1 MVARPRRIV
10 TVEDAAADFL
20 VARELEGRAPE
31 TVRVY
36 RVALAD
42 LAAFAGD
49 VAPADLDA
57 PTLRRWLAGLA
68 ARGLTGTSQNGYL
81 RVARNFLRWAE
92 AEGAY
97 GVDTA
102 ALARVKSPRLDTAE
116 VEPFTPA
123 EIARLYAACLPGAWL
138 GLRQRAVLSVLLDAG
153 LRAGELCGLRL
164 GDVDL
169 RAGLLTVRAATSKAR
184 RGRAVQLGRRAQRDL
199 DRWFVYRVEQWPA
212 PADAPVFVGHQGSGL
227 TPRTLERLVERLGR
241 RAGVP
246 DCHPHRAR
254 HTFALYSLKAG
265 LSVFEVQALLGHSD
279 LAMTKRYAKMIEA
292 DVSEAKRAKSWLDR
306 QIMPR

>member
-10 TVEDAAADFL
+10 TIADAAADFL
-20 VARELEGRAPE
+20 VARELEGRSPR
-31 TVRVY
+31 TVALY
-36 RVALAD
+36 KGILAD

-49 VAPADLDA
+49 AAPAELDA

-81 RVARNFLRWAE
+81 RVARNFLRWCDL
-92 AEGAY
+92 EGGY
-97 GVDTA
+97 GVDATA
-102 ALARVKSPRLDTAE
+102 LTRVKSPRLDTAE

-123 EIARLYAACLPGAWL
+123 EIARLYAACQPGAWL

-164 GDVDL
+164 GDADL

-199 DRWFVYRVEQWPA
+199 AKWLDYRVEHWSA
-212 PADAPVFVGHQGSGL
+212 PTDGPVFVGRYGPGL
-227 TPRTLERLVERLGR
+227 TPRTLERLTERLGR

-246 DCHPHRAR
+246 DCHPHRFR
-254 HTFALYSLKAG
+254 HSFAFMCLEAG
-265 LSVFEVQALLGHSD
+265 LGEFAVQVLLGHTD
-279 LAMTKRYAKMIEA
+279 LAMTRKYVSRLAQN
-292 DVSEAKRAKSWLDR
+292 VSEAKRARSPLDR
-306 QIMPR
+306 LRL

>member
-1 MVARPRRIV
+1 MVARPRRVV
-10 TVEDAAADFL
+10 TIADAAADFL
-20 VARELEGRAPE
+20 VARELEGRSAR
-31 TVRVY
+31 TVALY
-36 RVALAD
+36 RGILAD
-42 LAAFAGD
+42 LATFAGEA
-49 VAPADLDA
+49 APAELDA

-81 RVARNFLRWAE
+81 RVARNFLRWCDL
-92 AEGAY
+92 EGGY
-97 GVDTA
+97 GVDATA
-102 ALARVKSPRLDTAE
+102 LTRVKSPRLDTAE

-123 EIARLYAACLPGAWL
+123 EIARLYAACQPGEWL

-164 GDVDL
+164 ADVDL

-199 DRWFVYRVEQWPA
+199 GKWVAYRAEHWSA
-212 PADAPVFVGHQGSGL
+212 PADGPVFVGRYGPGL
-227 TPRTLERLVERLGR
+227 TPRTLERLTERLGR

-246 DCHPHRAR
+246 DCHPHRFR
-254 HTFALYSLKAG
+254 HSFTYYGLKAG
-265 LSVFEVQALLGHSD
+265 LSVFEMQALLGHSD
-279 LAMTKRYAKMIEA
+279 LAMTRRYAARIDA

-306 QIMPR
+306 QRL

>member
-1 MVARPRRIV
+1 MIARPRRIV
-10 TVEDAAADFL
+10 TIEDAAADFL

-31 TVRVY
+31 TIRVY

-92 AEGAY
+92 AEDAY

-123 EIARLYAACLPGAWL
+123 EIARLYGACLPGAWL
-138 GLRQRAVLSVLLDAG
+138 GLRQRAILSVLLDAG

-164 GDVDL
+164 GDVDP
-169 RAGLLTVRAATSKAR
+169 RAGLLTVRATTSKAR
-184 RGRAVQLGRRAQRDL
+184 RGRAVQLGRRAQREL
-199 DRWFVYRVEQWPA
+199 DKWLVYRVEHWSA
-212 PADAPVFVGHQGSGL
+212 PADGPLFVGHHGSAL
-227 TPRTLERLVERLGR
+227 TPRTLERLTERLGR
-241 RAGVP
+241 RAGVA
-246 DCHPHRAR
+246 DCHPHRFR
-254 HTFALYSLKAG
+254 HTFAFLCLEAG
-265 LSVFEVQALLGHSD
+265 LGEFATQQLLGHND
-279 LAMTKRYAKMIEA
+279 LAMTRRYVKRIAGNVNAI
-292 DVSEAKRAKSWLDR
+292 KREKSPLDR
-306 QIMPR
+306 LGRG

>member
-1 MVARPRRIV
+1 MIARPRRIV

-31 TVRVY
+31 TIRHY
-36 RVALAD
+36 RIVLAD
-42 LAAFAGD
+42 LAAAAGD

-68 ARGLTGTSQNGYL
+68 ARGLTGTSRNGYF

-92 AEGAY
+92 AEDAY

-116 VEPFTPA
+116 VEPFAPA

-138 GLRQRAVLSVLLDAG
+138 GLRQRAILSVLLDAG

-164 GDVDL
+164 GDVDP

-199 DRWFVYRVEQWPA
+199 DRWSVYRVEQWPA
-212 PADAPVFVGHQGSGL
+212 PTDGPVFVGRYGSGL
-227 TPRTLERLVERLGR
+227 TPRTLERLIERLGR

-254 HTFALYSLKAG
+254 HTFAFRSLEAG
-265 LSVFEVQALLGHSD
+265 LSPFEVQQLLGHED
-279 LAMTKRYAKMIEA
+279 LAMTRRYVARIA
-292 DVSEAKRAKSWLDR
+292 GNVHEAKRQKSWLDR
-306 QIMPR
+306 LPRG